1 MNFIKEKKLMLQR
14 LKIKLDMQQFYLQFL
29 ISESIVFLIELQHFI
44 KKNFIKLV
52 ANIFKILIK

>member
-1 MNFIKEKKLMLQR
+1 MLQR

>member
-44 KKNFIKLV
+44 KKTL
-52 ANIFKILIK
+52 